1 MLNCAFR
8 YLHRYRTHRESMFN
22 ANSSSA
28 NSLSHSVGSSKP
40 VTDMLED
47 RDSRALEKLIEWYR
61 PLLREIAEGM
71 LGKTLAAK
79 VDASDVVQETLDGV
93 SSGFKSHNLRNRS
106 EWKGYLR
113 RVLARRV
120 ADVRQHFLRSRKR
133 DIRREQIDVQ
143 LEDVMLSFV
152 DPRAES
158 PLDKLISDEFAYQAI
173 HAFKRLPKELRK
185 VLRWRFRK
193 ELTYEEIGNRVG
205 RSPDAVRMLVNRC
218 VLAIRK
224 EIERND

>member
-1 MLNCAFR
+1 M
-8 YLHRYRTHRESMFN
+8 SN
-22 ANSSSA
+22 ANISSSTSA
-28 NSLSHSVGSSKP
+28 NHSVGSSKP
-40 VTDMLED
+40 VTDMLWN
-47 RDSRALEKLIEWYR
+47 RDSDALEKLIEWYR

-79 VDASDVVQETLDGV
+79 VDASDIVQDTLDGI
-93 SSGFKSHNLRNRS
+93 SNGFKNHNLQNRS

-120 ADVRQHFLRSRKR
+120 ADVRQHFLRTRKR
-133 DIRREQIDVQ
+133 DIRREQIDLQHEAIMQSV
-143 LEDVMLSFV
+143 V

-158 PLDKLISDEFAYQAI
+158 PLDKLISDEFAHKAI

-193 ELTYEEIGNRVG
+193 EMTYEEIGNRVG
-205 RSPDAVRMLVNRC
+205 RTPDAVRMLVNRC

>member
-1 MLNCAFR
+1 M
-8 YLHRYRTHRESMFN
+8 SN
-22 ANSSSA
+22 ANISSSTSS
-28 NSLSHSVGSSKP
+28 NHSVGSSKP
-40 VTDMLED
+40 VTDMLWI
-47 RDSRALEKLIEWYR
+47 RDSDALEKLIEWYR

-79 VDASDVVQETLDGV
+79 VDASDIVQETLDGV
-93 SSGFKSHNLRNRS
+93 SSGFKNHNLQNRR

-113 RVLARRV
+113 RALARRV
-120 ADVRQHFLRSRKR
+120 ADVRQHFLRTRKR

-143 LEDVMLSFV
+143 HEAIMQSVV

-158 PLDKLISDEFAYQAI
+158 PLDKLISDEFAHKAI

-193 ELTYEEIGNRVG
+193 EMTYEEIGNRVG
-205 RSPDAVRMLVNRC
+205 RTPDAVRMLVNRC

>member
-1 MLNCAFR
+1 M
-8 YLHRYRTHRESMFN
+8 SN
-22 ANSSSA
+22 ANISSSTSA
-28 NSLSHSVGSSKP
+28 NHSVGSSKP
-40 VTDMLED
+40 VTDMLWN
-47 RDSRALEKLIEWYR
+47 RDSDALEKLIEWYR

-71 LGKTLAAK
+71 LGKMLAAK
-79 VDASDVVQETLDGV
+79 VDASDIVQETLDGI
-93 SSGFKSHNLRNRS
+93 SSGFKNHNLQNRS

-120 ADVRQHFLRSRKR
+120 ADVRQHFLRTRKR

-143 LEDVMLSFV
+143 HEAIIQSVV

-158 PLDKLISDEFAYQAI
+158 PLDKLISDEFAHKAI

-193 ELTYEEIGNRVG
+193 EMTYEEIGNRVG
-205 RSPDAVRMLVNRC
+205 RTPDAVRMLVNRC

>member
-1 MLNCAFR
+1 MLWN
-8 YLHRYRTHRESMFN
+8 
-22 ANSSSA
+22 
-28 NSLSHSVGSSKP
+28 
-40 VTDMLED
+40 
-47 RDSRALEKLIEWYR
+47 RDSDALGKLIEWYR

-79 VDASDVVQETLDGV
+79 VDASDVVQDALDGV
-93 SSGFKSHNLRNRS
+93 SSGFKNHNLQNRT

-120 ADVRQHFLRSRKR
+120 ADIRQHFFRVRKR
-133 DIRREQIDVQ
+133 DIRREQIDGQ
-143 LEDVMLSFV
+143 HEEIMRSFV

-158 PLDKLISDEFAYQAI
+158 PLDKLISDEFAHKAI
-173 HAFKRLPKELRK
+173 DAFKRLPKELRK

-193 ELTYEEIGNRVG
+193 EMTYEEIGSRVG

-224 EIERND
+224 EIERHD

>member
-1 MLNCAFR
+1 M
-8 YLHRYRTHRESMFN
+8 SN
-22 ANSSSA
+22 ANISSSTSS
-28 NSLSHSVGSSKP
+28 NHSVGSSKP
-40 VTDMLED
+40 VTDMLWN
-47 RDSRALEKLIEWYR
+47 RDSDALEKLIEWYR

-79 VDASDVVQETLDGV
+79 VDASDIVQDTLDGI
-93 SSGFKSHNLRNRS
+93 SNGFKNHNLQNRS

-120 ADVRQHFLRSRKR
+120 ADVRQHFLRTRKR
-133 DIRREQIDVQ
+133 DIRREQIDLQHEAIMQSV
-143 LEDVMLSFV
+143 V

-158 PLDKLISDEFAYQAI
+158 PLDKLISDEFAHKAI

-193 ELTYEEIGNRVG
+193 EMTYEEIGNRVG
-205 RSPDAVRMLVNRC
+205 RTPDAVRMLVNRC

>member
-1 MLNCAFR
+1 M
-8 YLHRYRTHRESMFN
+8 SN
-22 ANSSSA
+22 ANISSSTSA
-28 NSLSHSVGSSKP
+28 NHSVGSSKP
-40 VTDMLED
+40 VTDMLWN
-47 RDSRALEKLIEWYR
+47 RDSDALEKLIEWYR

-71 LGKTLAAK
+71 LGKMLAAK
-79 VDASDVVQETLDGV
+79 VDASDIVQDTLDGI
-93 SSGFKSHNLRNRS
+93 SSGFKNHNLQNRS

-120 ADVRQHFLRSRKR
+120 ADVRQHFLRTRKR

-143 LEDVMLSFV
+143 HEAIIQSVV

-158 PLDKLISDEFAYQAI
+158 PLDKLISDEFAHKAI

-193 ELTYEEIGNRVG
+193 EMTYEEIGNRVG
-205 RSPDAVRMLVNRC
+205 RTPDAVRMLVNRC

-224 EIERND
+224 EIERNE

>member
-1 MLNCAFR
+1 M
-8 YLHRYRTHRESMFN
+8 SN
-22 ANSSSA
+22 ANISSSTSA
-28 NSLSHSVGSSKP
+28 NHSVGSSKP
-40 VTDMLED
+40 VTDMLWN
-47 RDSRALEKLIEWYR
+47 RDSDALEKLIEWYR

-71 LGKTLAAK
+71 LGKMLAAK
-79 VDASDVVQETLDGV
+79 VDASDIVQDTLDGI
-93 SSGFKSHNLRNRS
+93 SSGFKNHNLQNRS

-120 ADVRQHFLRSRKR
+120 ADVRQHFLRTRKR

-143 LEDVMLSFV
+143 HEAIIQSVV

-158 PLDKLISDEFAYQAI
+158 PLDKLISDEFAHKAI

-193 ELTYEEIGNRVG
+193 EMTYEDIGNRVG
-205 RSPDAVRMLVNRC
+205 RTPDAVRMLVNRC